1 MHQYFQQLEMQLTE
15 SNKENQTLKE
25 ANAKALKQVAEKEN
39 LIVQL
44 ENQHKAMVVSYTQ
57 EF

>member
-25 ANAKALKQVAEKEN
+25 ANTKALKQVAEKEN